1 MEEAENVNA
10 KSSQDGT
17 NTPAGPASGITGAAD
32 ARQAAAGSTETA
44 PAETGASATGA
55 PAGAAATG
63 AAQTAPPATDT
74 RNTGPGRLLI
84 AVYAVFAISATAR
97 AGYQI
102 LTKFSEAPLAYLLSA
117 FAAAV
122 YVVATVSLAKP
133 GRTAF
138 KVSVAAV
145 LVELVGVLVVGA
157 LSVFDSVNFPHE
169 TVWSL
174 FGRGYGFIPLL
185 LPILGLIWLYR
196 RRPAPRQH

>member
-1 MEEAENVNA
+1 MKART
-10 KSSQDGT
+10 SQE
-17 NTPAGPASGITGAAD
+17 S
-32 ARQAAAGSTETA
+32 GSTA
-44 PAETGASATGA
+44 GGA
-55 PAGAAATG
+55 AGAAAS
-63 AAQTAPPATDT
+63 ANT

-122 YVVATVSLAKP
+122 YIVATVSLAKP
-133 GRTAF
+133 GRTWF
-138 KVSVAAV
+138 KISLAAV
-145 LVELVGVLVVGA
+145 LVELIGVLVVGA
-157 LSVFDSVNFPHE
+157 LSLFDAVNFPHE

-185 LPILGLIWLYR
+185 LPVLGLIWLYR
-196 RRPAPRQH
+196 RRPAAPQA

>member
-1 MEEAENVNA
+1 
-10 KSSQDGT
+10 
-17 NTPAGPASGITGAAD
+17 
-32 ARQAAAGSTETA
+32 
-44 PAETGASATGA
+44 
-55 PAGAAATG
+55 
-63 AAQTAPPATDT
+63 
-74 RNTGPGRLLI
+74 LI
-84 AVYAVFAISATAR
+84 AVYAIFAISATAR

-196 RRPAPRQH
+196 RRPARRDH

>member
-1 MEEAENVNA
+1 MKART
-10 KSSQDGT
+10 SQE
-17 NTPAGPASGITGAAD
+17 
-32 ARQAAAGSTETA
+32 AGSTA
-44 PAETGASATGA
+44 GGA
-55 PAGAAATG
+55 PGAAAS
-63 AAQTAPPATDT
+63 ANT

-122 YVVATVSLAKP
+122 YIVATVSLAKP
-133 GRTAF
+133 GRTWF
-138 KVSVAAV
+138 KISLAAV
-145 LVELVGVLVVGA
+145 LVELIGVLVVGA
-157 LSVFDSVNFPHE
+157 LSLFDAVNFPHE

-185 LPILGLIWLYR
+185 LPVLGLIWLYR
-196 RRPAPRQH
+196 RRPSAAQA

>member
-1 MEEAENVNA
+1 M
-10 KSSQDGT
+10 T
-17 NTPAGPASGITGAAD
+17 TTP
-32 ARQAAAGSTETA
+32 
-44 PAETGASATGA
+44 
-55 PAGAAATG
+55 
-63 AAQTAPPATDT
+63 AQTAHQTRDT

-117 FAAAV
+117 FAALV

-133 GRTAF
+133 GRAWF
-138 KVSVAAV
+138 RVSVAAV

-157 LSVFDSVNFPHE
+157 LSIFDAVQFPHE

-174 FGRGYGFIPLL
+174 FGRGYAFIPLI
-185 LPILGLIWLYR
+185 LPVLGLVWLYR
-196 RRPAPRQH
+196 RRPAA

>member
-1 MEEAENVNA
+1 MEEAENVSA
-10 KSSQDGT
+10 KPSQDGAG
-17 NTPAGPASGITGAAD
+17 NPAPDPRIAEQPDAGLPGAASTN
-32 ARQAAAGSTETA
+32 AGTPGKSPA
-44 PAETGASATGA
+44 PTN
-55 PAGAAATG
+55 
-63 AAQTAPPATDT
+63 T

-117 FAAAV
+117 FAAVV

-138 KVSVAAV
+138 KVSLVAV

-174 FGRGYGFIPLL
+174 FGRGYGFVPLL

-196 RRPAPRQH
+196 RRPSARQA

>member
-1 MEEAENVNA
+1 MEEAENVSA

-17 NTPAGPASGITGAAD
+17 GTPTVSSPMTGPGEAGLPDARSTEAGTADTAPADAAAAD
-32 ARQAAAGSTETA
+32 AAAA
-44 PAETGASATGA
+44 PAN
-55 PAGAAATG
+55 
-63 AAQTAPPATDT
+63 T

-117 FAAAV
+117 FAAVV

-138 KVSVAAV
+138 KVSVVAV

-196 RRPAPRQH
+196 RRPAPLKA